1 MVFVKDGQNGA
12 KTELSLRIASY
23 NFKNKWIM
31 M

>member
-23 NFKNKWIM
+23 NFKKWIII
-31 M
+31 